1 VELSSSKGAARDLL
15 GMVKSRFGS
24 YQQMT
29 MPMHDAYASIY
40 RINRL
45 IFKIS
50 QLNRADYLV
59 SMQYR
64 KSQQLNVR
72 GI

>member
-1 VELSSSKGAARDLL
+1 MG
-15 GMVKSRFGS
+15 
-24 YQQMT
+24 

-40 RINRL
+40 RINML
-45 IFKIS
+45 VFKIS
-50 QLNRADYLV
+50 QLNCADFLV

-72 GI
+72 ESVSEMQ